1 MLTVEFFYLVAVKM
15 IIIRVLWMLV

>member
-1 MLTVEFFYLVAVKM
+1 MLTVEFFYLVVVKM